1 MVPTQMSQFTQ
12 TECELKRLYGSHENK
27 RKPVPALFAI
37 RLEQQLEKK
46 KLKFESLKH
55 LLKLQEKSCKKMG
68 QKINSLNK
76 IISSQNGALNQIT
89 ADAINLREQR
99 DRAIEIADEFWKNQ
113 KQAVT
118 VWHYELADELQAIRD
133 EIQKLKSK

>member
-1 MVPTQMSQFTQ
+1 
-12 TECELKRLYGSHENK
+12 
-27 RKPVPALFAI
+27 
-37 RLEQQLEKK
+37 
-46 KLKFESLKH
+46 
-55 LLKLQEKSCKKMG
+55 MG

>member
-1 MVPTQMSQFTQ
+1 MSQITQ

-37 RLEQQLEKK
+37 RLEQQLEEK
-46 KLKFESLKH
+46 KLKFESLKY

-99 DRAIEIADEFWKNQ
+99 DRVIEIAEALGSELHFPEFAK
-113 KQAVT
+113 
-118 VWHYELADELQAIRD
+118 
-133 EIQKLKSK
+133 EIEAMKSEIAP